1 MVDNLAFPARHDKTR
16 QFSPLIVIL
25 TGVTNGS
32 ITPTSDQGSQT
43 VNAALENPLLGSQAR
58 ASLLNSYAQYYR
70 IVLKRPQEAVSLML
84 AAEAADPANVQ
95 IQLNLSALAISLG
108 RADIAVT
115 HLREAKLLDTTGSHA
130 SDAAML
136 QIGRA
141 HV

>member
-1 MVDNLAFPARHDKTR
+1 
-16 QFSPLIVIL
+16 
-25 TGVTNGS
+25 
-32 ITPTSDQGSQT
+32 
-43 VNAALENPLLGSQAR
+43 
-58 ASLLNSYAQYYR
+58 
-70 IVLKRPQEAVSLML
+70 ML

-136 QIGRA
+136 QVEVDKMAENTPPPIHSEEFHPPYLRRPSTDEMAPWTGKTNLLRESERR
-141 HV
+141 HGGKEGGNQSK